1 MPFLV
6 FVDTVICMTGKT
18 SKTDQDG
25 TQTSRRQ
32 VVLRVAQAAAGIA
45 ASNVGAAWA
54 QKQNKAKP
62 STPAAFPKPEKRS
75 ITIATTNLSA
85 LPYLPLLV
93 AQQKGFFAQH
103 GLELQISEQ
112 QSAARAT
119 AALASGSADM
129 VCGWLE
135 NMLAAPGRALALQS
149 FVLLGVSP
157 MMALG
162 VPMRPAPASDA
173 PSARRAQSNA
183 PTQPTQLFQLTQLR
197 GRKIGVVA
205 LNSPTHTVALAA
217 LRRAGLRA
225 SEVGFV
231 SVGSPASAA
240 MALRSGQIDALVHMD
255 PLMLQLE
262 QSGEIDLL
270 ASMRSPAAC
279 IQALGV
285 QLPSSCVAAPAE
297 FLLRYPGTAQ
307 ACSDALVQALQWL
320 AQASLRDMLNLLP
333 DKSSSAE
340 GLANSLSMDA
350 QLFLASFERLRS
362 AYSADG
368 VCTLPLASN
377 LLQAMVDAEP
387 AMRLEQID
395 VQRSINNAFALRSL
409 VRLKS

>member
-1 MPFLV
+1 
-6 FVDTVICMTGKT
+6 MTGKIN
-18 SKTDQDG
+18 KTDQDG
-25 TQTSRRQ
+25 ILTARRQ
-32 VVLRVAQAAAGIA
+32 LVLRVAQAAAGIA
-45 ASNVGAAWA
+45 TSGVGTAWA
-54 QKQNKAKP
+54 QKQKKTRP

-75 ITIATTNLSA
+75 VTIATTTLSA

-103 GLELQISEQ
+103 GLELMVSEQ
-112 QSAARAT
+112 QSAARAN
-119 AALASGSADM
+119 AAVASGNADL

-135 NMLAAPGRALALQS
+135 NMLAAPSRALGLQS

-162 VPMRPAPASDA
+162 VPVRPAPASDA
-173 PSARRAQSNA
+173 SSAQRAQSIT
-183 PTQPTQLFQLTQLR
+183 PTQPTQLSQLTQLR

-225 SEVGFV
+225 GEVGFV

-262 QSGEIDLL
+262 QSGEMALL

-279 IQALGV
+279 MQALGV

-320 AQASLRDMLNLLP
+320 AQASLRDMLDLLP

-340 GLANSLSMDA
+340 GVANALSMDA

-362 AYSADG
+362 AYCVDG
-368 VCTLPLASN
+368 VCALPLASN
-377 LLQAMVDAEP
+377 LLQAIMDAEP
-387 AMRLEQID
+387 AMRLEQIE
-395 VQRSINNAFALRSL
+395 VQRSINNAFAQRS
-409 VRLKS
+409 VMRLKT